1 MHIKSLVATAT
12 TFAALLP
19 SVLAGTAR
27 VKNNCPHPVY
37 LWPVA
42 NTGNVPSH
50 TINPGGT
57 YDEQYR
63 ANPNGGGI
71 SLKISNT
78 PSDATI
84 TQFEYTLAGSK
95 VFYDISNINGY
106 PLVHG
111 GVSLTP
117 SSGQCP
123 AVICPAGE
131 HFCNGAYNQP
141 DDNHATHACSSSA
154 DLTMTLCLSGTQ
166 QIEQQSQQR
175 SPQENQ
181 SQPRQPRHPR
191 QFSF

>member
-1 MHIKSLVATAT
+1 MHIKSLVAAAT

-37 LWPVA
+37 LWSVA

-63 ANPNGGGI
+63 SNPNGGGI

-78 PSDATI
+78 PSDAAV
-84 TQFEYTLAGSK
+84 TQFEYTLAGPK

-123 AVICPAGE
+123 GVICQAGD
-131 HFCNGAYNQP
+131 HFCKEAYNQP
-141 DDNHATHACSSSA
+141 HDDHATHACASSA
-154 DLTMTLCLSGTQ
+154 DLTMTLCPSGTQ
-166 QIEQQSQQR
+166 QSQQQ

-181 SQPRQPRHPR
+181 SQPRHPR